1 VENQTDV
8 SGDQETVRHGPR
20 IFLNYRRKD
29 TEDTAGRLFDAL
41 SAHFGEDRVFMD
53 IDDIDPGV
61 DFDQVVHEAVGKC
74 DVLLAMIG
82 PNWLTATDKQ
92 GRRRLENSDDYVRV
106 ELQVALQRDIRV
118 VPILVHGVEMP
129 REDELPDG
137 LQRLA
142 RKQALGLSNEAW
154 KYDFGRLIAALE
166 SAAPR
171 RVYPSDVH
179 EPKLP
184 GQPAARAASTE
195 AAQAAPPS
203 PPPRQKPVRRKRR
216 RWLWAAGAIVVLLA
230 ILAAAGGGSSSSH
243 STTTLSNAASHAA
256 SIGITVTTSCTGASS
271 GNETQA
277 ATISWLNSTKS
288 TAKIYWLTYSGARD
302 LYDTLAPG
310 QSYSQQTYV
319 GHRWL
324 VVESGA
330 CSAMTVMKPGA
341 QMFTIH

>member
-1 VENQTDV
+1 MGTRRPPITA
-8 SGDQETVRHGPR
+8 SR

-184 GQPAARAASTE
+184 EPARGRGGERRPRRQARHRPRN
-195 AAQAAPPS
+195 PPDGNG
-203 PPPRQKPVRRKRR
+203 
-216 RWLWAAGAIVVLLA
+216 AAGCGRQAR
-230 ILAAAGGGSSSSH
+230 SSPSS
-243 STTTLSNAASHAA
+243 
-256 SIGITVTTSCTGASS
+256 
-271 GNETQA
+271 
-277 ATISWLNSTKS
+277 
-288 TAKIYWLTYSGARD
+288 
-302 LYDTLAPG
+302 
-310 QSYSQQTYV
+310 
-319 GHRWL
+319 
-324 VVESGA
+324 
-330 CSAMTVMKPGA
+330 
-341 QMFTIH
+341 

>member
-1 VENQTDV
+1 VDNQTDV
-8 SGDQETVRHGPR
+8 SGDQETGGHGPR

-41 SAHFGEDRVFMD
+41 TAHYGEDRVFMD

-82 PNWLTATDKQ
+82 PSWLTATDKQ

-106 ELQVALQRDIRV
+106 ELEVALQRNIRV

-154 KYDFGRLIAALE
+154 KYDFGRLLAALE

-184 GQPAARAASTE
+184 EQAAQPKAQPAE
-195 AAQAAPPS
+195 PVQAE
-203 PPPRQKPVRRKRR
+203 PPPRGPVKHRRR
-216 RWLWAAGAIVVLLA
+216 RWLWGAAAIVALLV
-230 ILAAAGGGSSSSH
+230 IIGAASGGGSSSH
-243 STTTLSNAASHAA
+243 STTTVSNAASHAA
-256 SIGITVTTSCTGASS
+256 SIGITVTTSCTGASG
-271 GNETQA
+271 GNETQT

-288 TAKIYWLTYSGARD
+288 PAKIYWLTYGGARD
-302 LYDTLAPG
+302 LYDTLPPG

-341 QMFTIH
+341 QTFTIH